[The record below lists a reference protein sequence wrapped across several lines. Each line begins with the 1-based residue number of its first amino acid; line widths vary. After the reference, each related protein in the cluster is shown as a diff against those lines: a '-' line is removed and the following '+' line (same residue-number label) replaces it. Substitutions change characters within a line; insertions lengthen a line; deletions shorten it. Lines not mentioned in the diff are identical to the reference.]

1 MSSPGG
7 THDLADMGFD
17 DIGMEPAHYLRTRGI
32 YEDPGQIPIS
42 AGEKM
47 ESIPAGLL
55 QMDFSNMSN
64 ATALH
69 SIPSSCGSLTEDTT
83 FDTAMSGHQ
92 SDRYSD
98 NISAPIQMAHADSQ
112 GSFLDPFGGAA
123 GSSIAMSYSKSVGA
137 EDSLAKSYFVSDDD
151 VRGIGSRYFSAG
163 QASYGLETS
172 PGPTYSPEAAQVM
185 ERSDTLNSYSSLG
198 LNPADVAAFAFS
210 DYTGPQHFSADME
223 RSVSGTSARSNT
235 SLRMRAKSSL
245 RRQLDNASKIQIQP
259 KMGALTRPVVP
270 SCHSSSDSVM
280 ETASGTNAKVEITKA
295 KRERPKSKKLFCD
308 LCTLCPEGFR
318 GDHELRRHKLSKHST
333 TVKKWRCRDPHMDG
347 IESSITAIRPLSDCK
362 HCKEGKAYGIYYNA
376 AAHLRRTHFKQKT
389 SRKRSSAAS
398 AVDRSGSNPDADGGG
413 DWPPMN
419 DLKKWM
425 VEITITGDQV
435 TSVTEAGDADEEEE
449 DTFNE
454 VQDLQASEDVI
465 GNMDAS
471 IGTDMGDIPNYTYF
485 GMGMGFAFP
494 QDAVTALAVAA
505 GGDAAGLKNVHSAE
519 LQAEMPRLDQSA
531 MYTQASGLVSSAHF
545 LESQSNPSYL
555 LREMSGLESSGFVS
569 SPSGTT
575 ITQGT
580 AHPFLSEQHQL
591 DATAFGYSQQYAP
604 SDLLEFDYV
613 PLGGSI

>member
-1 MSSPGG
+1 
-7 THDLADMGFD
+7 MGFD
-17 DIGMEPAHYLRTRGI
+17 GIGMEPAHYLRTRGI
-32 YEDPGQIPIS
+32 YEDPGQIPVS
-42 AGEKM
+42 TSEKM
-47 ESIPAGLL
+47 QSVPAGHL
-55 QMDFSNMSN
+55 QTDFSTMNN

-69 SIPSSCGSLTEDTT
+69 SLPSSCGSLTEDTT
-83 FDTAMSGHQ
+83 FDTALSGHH

-98 NISAPIQMAHADSQ
+98 NMSAPLQMAHADSQ
-112 GSFLDPFGGAA
+112 GSFLDPFGYAA
-123 GSSIAMSYSKSVGA
+123 GSSLAMSYSKSVGT
-137 EDSLAKSYFVSDDD
+137 EGSLANSYCVSDDD

-163 QASYGLETS
+163 QASHDLEAS
-172 PGPTYSPEAAQVM
+172 PGPTYSLEAAQAM
-185 ERSDTLNSYSSLG
+185 ERSDTHNSYSSLG
-198 LNPADVAAFAFS
+198 LNPADAATFALA
-210 DYTGPQHFSADME
+210 DYTGPQHVSVDME

-259 KMGALTRPVVP
+259 KMAALTRPVVP
-270 SCHSSSDSVM
+270 SRHSSSDSVM
-280 ETASGTNAKVEITKA
+280 ETASGTSAKVEITKA
-295 KRERPKSKKLFCD
+295 KRERPKSQKLFCD

-347 IESSITAIRPLSDCK
+347 IESSITATRPLSDCK
-362 HCKEGKAYGIYYNA
+362 HCKQGKAYGMYYNA
-376 AAHLRRTHFKQKT
+376 AAHLRRAHFKRKT

-398 AVDRSGSNPDADGGG
+398 AVDSSASNPDADGDGG
-413 DWPPMN
+413 WPPMHA
-419 DLKKWM
+419 LKKWM
-425 VEITITGDQV
+425 VEITITEDQV
-435 TSVTEAGDADEEEE
+435 TSATEAGDADEEEE
-449 DTFNE
+449 DSFNE
-454 VQDLQASEDVI
+454 VQDLQASEDVT

-471 IGTDMGDIPNYTYF
+471 TGTDMGDIPNYTYF
-485 GMGMGFAFP
+485 GMGMGLAFPQAFP

-545 LESQSNPSYL
+545 LESQSNSSYL
-555 LREMSGLESSGFVS
+555 LREMSGLESSWFMS

-604 SDLLEFDYV
+604 SDPLEFDLV